1 METITIQETKYI
13 TKYKAIDGTIFNS
26 DSECKKYEE
35 SAKCVLLYKYDKLL
49 LVTNTEWELFG
60 IGSEDDII
68 DVVELKYSSDIDLIM
83 QLIALYNP
91 HTSKNS
97 EIVDKINKRLN
108 EAFDN
113 NSKICISR
121 GCEGDG
127 FWLCF
132 TLVELENKIKNLNS

>member
-1 METITIQETKYI
+1 METVTIQETKYI

-35 SAKCVLLYKYDKLL
+35 SAKCVLLHKYDKLL

-60 IGSEDDII
+60 IGSEDNII

-91 HTSKNS
+91 HTCKNS
-97 EIVDKINKRLN
+97 EMVDKINKRLN

-127 FWLCF
+127 FWLYF
-132 TLVELENKIKNLNS
+132 TLIELENKIKDLNS

>member
-35 SAKCVLLYKYDKLL
+35 SAKCVLLYKYNKLI
-49 LVTNTEWELFG
+49 LVSNTEWELFG

-68 DVVELKYSSDIDLIM
+68 DVVELKYSSDIDLVM

-97 EIVDKINKRLN
+97 EMVDKINKRLN

-127 FWLCF
+127 FWLYL
-132 TLVELENKIKNLNS
+132 TLIELENKIKNLN